1 MPANKLAYY
10 GLTAFMAALTS
21 ITAQIRFYIGPI
33 PYTMQNFAIV
43 LSGLILPP
51 FYAFLSQILY
61 LLMIALGLPVAS
73 NFSGGL
79 GVLFGYTAGYLWG
92 FPIASLLVSVLSR
105 LYLKRMNKTLAGLER
120 RDLIILL
127 GVSFLAVLPM
137 YLLGYFVFLYYALPG
152 SKLYSWATSIL
163 TGTGIDLSNRFL
175 VLFVASVLVFV
186 PQDLFMDH
194 LLAIITA
201 KNMVRI
207 LYARGLKLS

>member
-1 MPANKLAYY
+1 MAVNKFVYY
-10 GLTAFMAALTS
+10 GLTAFMTALTGV
-21 ITAQIRFYIGPI
+21 TAQIRFYVGPI

-79 GVLFGYTAGYLWG
+79 GVLLGYTAGYLWG

-120 RDLIILL
+120 RDLIVLL

-137 YLLGYFVFLYYALPG
+137 YLLGYYVFLYYALPG
-152 SKLYSWATSIL
+152 SRLYSWATGIL

-201 KNMVRI
+201 KNMARI
-207 LYARGLKLS
+207 LYARGLRLS

>member
-1 MPANKLAYY
+1 MTADKFVYY
-10 GLTAFMAALTS
+10 GLTAFMAALTGV
-21 ITAQIRFYIGPI
+21 TAQIRFYVGPI

-43 LSGLILPP
+43 LSGLVLPP

-79 GVLFGYTAGYLWG
+79 GVLLGYTAGYLWG

-120 RDLIILL
+120 RDLIVLL

-152 SKLYSWATSIL
+152 SRLYSWATGIL

-207 LYARGLKLS
+207 LYARGLRLS